1 MIRYV
6 HIGSQILDGRNQF
19 ALFDTER
26 DQFVMFLGDEVFNSV
41 ADLEA
46 HTVGMRNVDRERYRA
61 ACRHHDDPETWGPTM
76 TMTVR
81 PACTGWHA
89 DLIHGGLWAIR
100 ARLDPLSPCHGDPLP
115 GACEGRNLRTD
126 PMVGDWFLVECGR
139 CTVVGTEDV
148 VRVEADIKGDIT
160 KFVVPVPWRVWGDI
174 YTHNVTLN
182 PGAPPACTCFV
193 GECVVGEEVCA

>member
-61 ACRHHDDPETWGPTM
+61 ACRHHDTP
-76 TMTVR
+76 R
-81 PACTGWHA
+81 PDDIVVDDRPGYIEMYAA
-89 DLIHGGLWAIR
+89 DRWDQAMARLD
-100 ARLDPLSPCHGDPLP
+100 RLDPLSPCHGDFLP
-115 GACEGRNLRTD
+115 GVCEGRNLRTD

-148 VRVEADIKGDIT
+148 VRVEADIRGDLT
-160 KFVVPVPWRVWGDI
+160 KFVVRVPWPVWGDL
-174 YTHNVTLN
+174 YTRNATLN
-182 PGAPPACTCFV
+182 LGASPVCTCFV